1 MRLLEFHREIVGL
14 VDAAAFL
21 GEVVA
26 PVVVEVAVAAQR
38 AELEHGFGAAESQR
52 APVMSMRSLTR
63 WRVGSATRRGTSLG
77 LVLFLPPNRAC
88 PFPGTTALQ

>member
-1 MRLLEFHREIVGL
+1 MSCGCWNFTVEIVGL

-63 WRVGSATRRGTSLG
+63 WRTAPSMTPVAIGQPLASAVS
-77 LVLFLPPNRAC
+77 
-88 PFPGTTALQ
+88 